1 MEAEILRSSVL
12 APEPVGD
19 APPSLESAPLPP
31 PLRAHSDLATAIVA
45 FGKYMRGS
53 PDDYTDNTIKAFMN
67 DLNIL
72 EGFMQGTTALRAI
85 GTKDLEE
92 FLNWMLYER
101 GRSCSPKTL
110 ARRITTLKAFFAWL
124 HLTGVLGTNP
134 AEPIVQQPVRT
145 PLPAI
150 LRDDEVA
157 RLTRTAQDQLFD
169 RKNPDARPLLLV
181 SLLLQTGMKKSE
193 ISKLE
198 VPDFDV
204 TDPSHPAVYIR
215 YKEPRFAHKSR
226 RLPLDPNIVSTYN
239 RYLMQYKPDGFLFDC
254 TPRNLEYV
262 LDDIGTRANVRSS
275 QVGFETLRWTCAVRD
290 FRNGVPEERLRE
302 KLGLSKISWRETRI
316 KIYRITGRQ
325 P

>member
-1 MEAEILRSSVL
+1 MEAETTSPAQLDPTPPPPV
-12 APEPVGD
+12 PEDEAG
-19 APPSLESAPLPP
+19 LPP
-31 PLRAHSDLATAIVA
+31 PLRAHSTLAVAIQA
-45 FGKYMRGS
+45 FGKYMGGS
-53 PDDYTDNTIKAFMN
+53 REGYTLNTIKAFMN

-72 EGFMQGTTALRAI
+72 EGYLQGTRPLHTI

-110 ARRITTLKAFFAWL
+110 ARRITTIKAFFKWL
-124 HLTGVLGTNP
+124 HETGVLGTNP
-134 AEPIVQQPVRT
+134 AEPIIQQPVRT
-145 PLPAI
+145 PLPTI
-150 LRDDEVA
+150 LRDEEVA
-157 RLTRTAQDQLFD
+157 RLVRTAQDQLFD
-169 RKNPDARPLLLV
+169 RKNPDARPLLLI

-193 ISKLE
+193 VAKLE
-198 VPDFDV
+198 TADFDIS
-204 TDPSHPAVYIR
+204 DPNHPVVIIR
-215 YKEPRFAHKSR
+215 YREPRYAHKSR
-226 RLPLDPNIVSTYN
+226 RLPLDRNIVSIFH
-239 RYLMQYKPDGFLFDC
+239 QYRTAYQPEGLLFDC

-262 LDDIGTRANVRSS
+262 LDDTGTRANIRSS

-302 KLGLSKISWRETRI
+302 KLGLSKISWRETRA